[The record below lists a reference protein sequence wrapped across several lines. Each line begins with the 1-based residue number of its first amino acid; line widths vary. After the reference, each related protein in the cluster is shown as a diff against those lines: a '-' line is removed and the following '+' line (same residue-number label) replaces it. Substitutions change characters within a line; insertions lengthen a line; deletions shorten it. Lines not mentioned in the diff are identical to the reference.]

1 MYPPSF
7 HPSSGNQQKS
17 LAAVDF
23 HASLEATRCHR
34 DECAGGLGFLVG
46 NGWVNCFTKTRFC
59 RVLDGRDYMIYVF
72 FISLTSMTCQSLMQ
86 VIYMSD
92 SEDEELEASLVLQ
105 VIPEL
110 EPF

>member
-1 MYPPSF
+1 MPHWRLP
-7 HPSSGNQQKS
+7 G
-17 LAAVDF
+17 AI
-23 HASLEATRCHR
+23 EM
-34 DECAGGLGFLVG
+34 DELVVWDAGLGFLVG
-46 NGWVNCFTKTRFC
+46 NGWVNCFTNNSFLSSFGWQRLHDIS
-59 RVLDGRDYMIYVF
+59 VYVMD
-72 FISLTSMTCQSLMQ
+72 LTSMTCQSLMQ